1 MSEKNK
7 RQALGRGLE
16 ALLGG
21 EGLGESFPIESI
33 EVLPQRDAA
42 ASTASGK
49 KAESAVVGSIA
60 SVAINLI
67 DPNPKQ
73 PRRQFDEKSLQE
85 LSASIKQVGIL
96 EPLTVSKQGNR
107 YQLIAGERR
116 LRASKMAGLKEVP
129 VYVRMVTNEKDLLEM
144 GLVENIQRED
154 LNAMDIALS
163 YQALMEAYQYS
174 QDEVGKRVGKDRSTV
189 TNYIRLLKL
198 PAEVQMALS
207 KNDISMGHARAL
219 LSEEQPEKQ
228 VEWVRRIKDKGL
240 SVRAVEEGLRQEK
253 KEGKPAS
260 RKGGDAKPK
269 PAPKLP
275 TWCEEACARLSK
287 KTDSSVEVHK
297 QRGWKGSLQIRFESE
312 EALQEILKKLNA

>member
-7 RQALGRGLE
+7 RKALGRGLE

-21 EGLGESFPIESI
+21 DGFSGESFPIESI
-33 EVLPQRDAA
+33 EVLPQREA
-42 ASTASGK
+42 ASSASGK
-49 KAESAVVGSIA
+49 KTESAVVGSIA
-60 SVAINLI
+60 SVDINLI

-85 LSASIKQVGIL
+85 LSASIRQVGIL
-96 EPLTVSKQGNR
+96 QPLTVNKHGNR

-129 VYVRMVTNEKDLLEM
+129 VYIVMVANEKDLLEK
-144 GLVENIQRED
+144 GLIENIQRDD

-163 YQALMEAYQYS
+163 YQALMDAYQCN
-174 QDEVGKRVGKDRSTV
+174 QDEVGKRVGKDRTTV

-207 KNDISMGHARAL
+207 KNDITMGHARAL

-240 SVRAVEEGLRQEK
+240 SVRAVEEGLRQGK

-260 RKGGDAKPK
+260 RKGDVK

-275 TWCEEACARLSK
+275 AWCEEACARLSK
-287 KTDSSVEVHK
+287 KTDTSVEVHK
-297 QRGWKGSLQIRFESE
+297 QRGWKGNLQIRFESE